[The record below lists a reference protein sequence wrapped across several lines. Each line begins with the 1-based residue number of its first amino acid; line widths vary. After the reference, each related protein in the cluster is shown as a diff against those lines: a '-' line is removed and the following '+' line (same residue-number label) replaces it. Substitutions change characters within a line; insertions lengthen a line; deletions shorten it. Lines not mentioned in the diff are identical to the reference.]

1 MTTMTM
7 TFTKDGILKKLI
19 TRTSDSLVLDVYARI
34 QEDRRP
40 WGIQW
45 IRPGAVKSW
54 TELVSESL
62 REGALTI
69 EEGAFLLLE
78 TRR

>member
-1 MTTMTM
+1 MRTMS
-7 TFTKDGILKKLI
+7 FTKDEVLKKLL
-19 TRTSDSLVLDVYARI
+19 TRGSDSLVLDLYARI